1 MNITMPKILPAALV
15 LLCTALNGCADTADS
30 SGRLIPSKLYTMNV
44 NQTAVPVSDKIHVTD
59 KRPFVEEGGI
69 GDGTA
74 HWIASYY
81 PDTPERRL
89 ITIGFLSA
97 NFERSMNNLV
107 MNTTVPEIL
116 ANDVARAFGDQVPD
130 NIASV
135 DVSVKKMWVSFL
147 RDDIFYEQSQDDSS
161 TTSMLKTTAKILT
174 IGEFWADVIDST
186 NIKFGY
192 NYDIAI
198 TVVKKNGVTLTEN
211 CKDRKFGRILS
222 LPEEDIYN
230 TGNEMLSEIDAC
242 IAKKITVMR

>member
-1 MNITMPKILPAALV
+1 MKMTMPRILPAALV
-15 LLCTALNGCADTADS
+15 LLCSALNGCADTHDS

-44 NQTAVPVSDKIHVTD
+44 SQPAASASDKIHVTD

-97 NFERSMNNLV
+97 NFERSLNNLI
-107 MNTTVPEIL
+107 MNTTVPEVL

-147 RDDIFYEQSQDDSS
+147 RDDIFYEQSQNDSS
-161 TTSMLKTTAKILT
+161 TASMLKSTAKILT
-174 IGEFWADVIDST
+174 IGEFWADVIDSA

-192 NYDIAI
+192 NYDIAV
-198 TVVKKNGVTLTEN
+198 TVVKTNGVTLTEN

-222 LPEEDIYN
+222 LPEEDIIS

-242 IAKKITVMR
+242 IARKIKVMR

>member
-1 MNITMPKILPAALV
+1 MNMTMPKILPAALV

-30 SGRLIPSKLYTMNV
+30 SGRLIPSKLNTMNV

-147 RDDIFYEQSQDDSS
+147 RDDFFYEQSQDESS

>member
-1 MNITMPKILPAALV
+1 MKITMPRILPAALV
-15 LLCTALNGCADTADS
+15 LLCSALNGCADTHDS
-30 SGRLIPSKLYTMNV
+30 SGRLIPSQLYTMNV
-44 NQTAVPVSDKIHVTD
+44 SLPAAPASDKIHVTD
-59 KRPFVEEGGI
+59 NRAFVEEGGI

-89 ITIGFLSA
+89 VTIGFLSA
-97 NFERSMNNLV
+97 NFERSLNNLI
-107 MNTTVPEIL
+107 MNTTVPEVL

-161 TTSMLKTTAKILT
+161 TTSMLKSTAKILT

-192 NYDIAI
+192 NYDIAV
-198 TVVKKNGVTLTEN
+198 TVVKTNGVTLTET

-222 LPEEDIYN
+222 LPEEDIYE

>member
-1 MNITMPKILPAALV
+1 MKITMPRILPAALV
-15 LLCTALNGCADTADS
+15 LLCSALNGCADTHDS
-30 SGRLIPSKLYTMNV
+30 SGRLIPSQLYTMNV
-44 NQTAVPVSDKIHVTD
+44 SLPAAPASDKIHVTD
-59 KRPFVEEGGI
+59 NRAFVEEGGI

-89 ITIGFLSA
+89 VTIGFLSA
-97 NFERSMNNLV
+97 NFERSLNNLI
-107 MNTTVPEIL
+107 MNTTVPEVL

-135 DVSVKKMWVSFL
+135 EVSVKKMWVSFL

-161 TTSMLKTTAKILT
+161 TTSMLKSTAKILT
-174 IGEFWADVIDST
+174 IGEFWSDVIDST

-192 NYDIAI
+192 NYDIAV
-198 TVVKKNGVTLTEN
+198 TVVKTNGVTLTEN

-222 LPEEDIYN
+222 LPEEDIYE

>member
-1 MNITMPKILPAALV
+1 MNMTMPKILPAALV

-59 KRPFVEEGGI
+59 NRAFVEEGGI
-69 GDGTA
+69 GDGTV
-74 HWIASYY
+74 HWISSYY

-97 NFERSMNNLV
+97 NFERSMNNLI